1 MQRENPA
8 LADVMLL
15 GNPIYDGKDEKTRRE
30 EVIKNCPPVA
40 SCETFKIDGV
50 LVKFDERAAAL
61 GLPPA

>member
-1 MQRENPA
+1 
-8 LADVMLL
+8 MLL